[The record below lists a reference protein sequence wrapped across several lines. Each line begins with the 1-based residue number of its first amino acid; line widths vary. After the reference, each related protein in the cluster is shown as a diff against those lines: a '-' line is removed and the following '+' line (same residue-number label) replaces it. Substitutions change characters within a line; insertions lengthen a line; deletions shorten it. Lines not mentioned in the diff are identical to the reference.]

1 MKREFLL
8 LAVVLLSGCGS
19 INTVLREDDY
29 AQRELTDLKTRC
41 ETIPRV
47 YSGVAYDFCSLNAE
61 YKYGTDTSGPL
72 LAGALLDGVL
82 SGALDTLALPYTLYH
97 QANEGS
103 MTIRRQTWTP
113 EAKR

>member
-1 MKREFLL
+1 MKKEFLL
-8 LAVVLLSGCGS
+8 SAVVLLTGCGS

-61 YKYGTDTSGPL
+61 YKHPKDNAGPL
-72 LAGALLDGVL
+72 LASALLDGAL
-82 SGALDTLALPYTLYH
+82 SGVLDTLVLPYTLYH

-103 MTIRRQTWTP
+103 MIIKLQTWTP
-113 EAKR
+113 AIRK